1 MTWRARARSLL
12 GPLLAIG
19 AYPDEPDLQ
28 RSGREVI
35 LVAFAVAT
43 ILSVPGMLQDFNDG
57 YTWIGGF
64 ELLTLVLTAPLFVAI
79 AVWPRWF
86 KRSITVAFMVIYVIL
101 MIETAMFG
109 GLIPSGLIPLFVLN
123 FVLVAL
129 LGIGVRAAIWWFVAF
144 VAGVLYAAAVP
155 NLVDPIY
162 TRADPTGIVV
172 FNLIGTGALTV
183 AVLAYFVRQRDR
195 FQQRSDELLHN
206 VLPDAIVRR
215 LKDEGGTIADDIAS
229 ASVLFADVVGFTPM
243 SARMPPADLVGLL
256 DELFTAFDG
265 FVAELGLEKIKTVG
279 DAYMV
284 AAGVP
289 EPRPDHAQAIA
300 TLALRLRDHVV
311 ANEIAG
317 HRLSLR
323 IGVNSGPVTAGI
335 IGTRTFSYDL
345 WGDTVNT
352 ASRMESNGI
361 PGAIQISAASY
372 DLIKDAFDCEPRGRI
387 DVKGKGS
394 MDAYLLMSRREP

>member
-1 MTWRARARSLL
+1 VLA
-12 GPLLAIG
+12 PLLEIG
-19 AYPDEPDLQ
+19 AYEDEPELQ

-43 ILSVPGMLQDFNDG
+43 ILSIPGMLQDFSDG
-57 YTWIGGF
+57 YTWIGIF
-64 ELLTLVLTAPLFVAI
+64 ELLTIVLTVPLFIAI

-86 KRSITVAFMVIYVIL
+86 KQSITIAFIVIYATL

-129 LGIGVRAAIWWFVAF
+129 LGIGVRAAVWWFGAF
-144 VAGVLYAAAVP
+144 VVGVLYAAAVP
-155 NLVDPIY
+155 NWIDPLY
-162 TRADPTGIVV
+162 TRRDPTGIVV

-195 FQQRSDELLHN
+195 FQRRSDELLHN
-206 VLPDAIVRR
+206 VLPDGIVRR
-215 LKDEGGTIADDIAS
+215 LKDEGGTIADDIDA

-243 SARMPPADLVGLL
+243 SATMAPADLVGLL
-256 DELFTAFDG
+256 DELFSAFDG

-289 EPRPDHAQAIA
+289 EPRPDHAHAIA
-300 TLALRLRDHVV
+300 TLALRLRDHVGSH
-311 ANEIAG
+311 EIAG
-317 HRLSLR
+317 QRLALR

-352 ASRMESNGI
+352 ASRMESEGI
-361 PGAIQISAASY
+361 PGAIQLSPACY
-372 DLIKDAFDCEPRGRI
+372 ELVKDAFVCEPRGQI
-387 DVKGKGS
+387 DVKGKGP
-394 MDAYLLMSRREP
+394 MQAYLLVSRRPS